1 MISGEIED
9 YSLKFAYISKIRR
22 RSLKQSRILTD
33 AFNKL
38 NKLTYEN
45 EDHIILSVSLISN
58 SITRS
63 SACF

>member
-9 YSLKFAYISKIRR
+9 YSLKFAYINKIRR

>member
-9 YSLKFAYISKIRR
+9 YSFKFAYISKIRR

-38 NKLTYEN
+38 NKLFCEN
-45 EDHIILSVSLISN
+45 EDHIILSVNLISN
-58 SITRS
+58 NITRS